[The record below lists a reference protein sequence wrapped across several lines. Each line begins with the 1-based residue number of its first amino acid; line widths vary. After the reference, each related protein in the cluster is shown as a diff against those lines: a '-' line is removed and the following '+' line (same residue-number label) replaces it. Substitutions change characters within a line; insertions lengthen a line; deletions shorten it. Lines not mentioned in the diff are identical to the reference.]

1 MPTDHPT
8 RHATRHPIRE
18 MMALSFACLAYSL
31 LSFLA
36 RASESAAFEHADHV
50 VTLERRLGFFIE
62 PSMNGWLAAHPTLA
76 TLASMQYATTFLLLT
91 GFALL
96 VLWIKGPTY
105 YARARWALVV
115 MTLGALLTYWT
126 YPLAPPRLVP
136 GLGIQDAVAQHTS
149 AYSQLFGTLANPY
162 GAMPS
167 MHTGWSIWVAVMLG
181 TYVWRSWWAR
191 LTLALHPTLTI
202 VTIIATGNHYVVDAI
217 AGGTYFLLAWTFVT
231 VTRTVLLR
239 NMRST
244 GEMS

>member
-105 YARARWALVV
+105 YARARWTLVV

-136 GLGIQDAVAQHTS
+136 GLGIQDAVARSGWPSCSAPTS
-149 AYSQLFGTLANPY
+149 GAHGGRVSHSLFTQL
-162 GAMPS
+162 
-167 MHTGWSIWVAVMLG
+167 
-181 TYVWRSWWAR
+181 
-191 LTLALHPTLTI
+191 
-202 VTIIATGNHYVVDAI
+202 
-217 AGGTYFLLAWTFVT
+217 
-231 VTRTVLLR
+231 
-239 NMRST
+239 
-244 GEMS
+244 